1 MSILNFKG
9 RCAAYYTEIIIC
21 ALMHDNTLNWSITY
35 WDDTDKN
42 DGLVQDIYLINIF
55 SVVVRNS
62 FLELITLYIY
72 DFFLLRAP

>member
-21 ALMHDNTLNWSITY
+21 ALTHDNTLNWSITY

-42 DGLVQDIYLINIF
+42 DGLVQHIYLINIF
-55 SVVVRNS
+55 SVIVRNS

-72 DFFLLRAP
+72 DFVLLRSP